1 MSQPVASAD
10 ITHDHELDVLS
21 QIHHNRTVKQRDI
34 AHAIGL
40 SLGMTNAI
48 LKRLAGKGFI
58 TMRKINARTIHYL
71 VTPEGI
77 DLIARRSYR
86 YLRRT
91 VGHVVRYK
99 ERLLELFDAAAAAAP
114 EGPAADRVVLAGESD
129 LAFLVE
135 WCAEKTG
142 LAFEQVATLDDAPV
156 GDGAFV
162 VASERLPFAAVGPDP
177 GRPHP
182 RDDAAQAELF
192 VVDDEQ
198 VQPPW
203 DLHLA
208 DLVVQGR

>member
-1 MSQPVASAD
+1 MSQPVTSAD

-21 QIHHNRTVKQRDI
+21 QIHHNQAVKQRDI

-58 TMRKINARTIHYL
+58 SMRKINARTIHYL
-71 VTPEGI
+71 VTPDGI

-99 ERLLELFDAAAAAAP
+99 ERLLELFDAAAAAP
-114 EGPAADRVVLAGESD
+114 PTGPGAERVVLAGESD

-142 LAFEQVATLDDAPV
+142 LAFEQLDSLDEAEPA
-156 GDGAFV
+156 DGAFV
-162 VASERLPFAAVGPDP
+162 VASERLPLAP
-177 GRPHP
+177 
-182 RDDAAQAELF
+182 
-192 VVDDEQ
+192 